1 MSLWDLSADALL
13 AKTASDAPTPG
24 GGSIA
29 CVAGALGVGL
39 VAMAIEVTR
48 RTATSPELDEIAT
61 TLAEQVAAL
70 KSAADEDVGAFEAY
84 MAVLSMPRATDEEK
98 ASRKASMSVAASRA
112 AAVPLAAAQRML
124 AAMLV
129 AERAAGLAKKNIV
142 SDVLAG
148 ADLVHGA
155 AIAALRSVDINV
167 PQLAEPKRTEVAASR
182 SDVARDLEAAYA
194 RVLALR

>member
-61 TLAEQVAAL
+61 TLAEKVAAL
-70 KSAADEDVGAFEAY
+70 KSAADEDVAAFDAY
-84 MAVLSMPRATDEEK
+84 MAVLAMPRATDEEK
-98 ASRKASMSVAASRA
+98 ASRKAALSVAASRA

-124 AAMLV
+124 AALVV

-142 SDVLAG
+142 SDVFAG